1 MISLV
6 FCHSRFALSGIRG
19 VLRRFAHK
27 TRRPKKEP
35 IRFFLTAAV
44 LLLLAV
50 PGAWGAE
57 EQLISP
63 VPPGIQA
70 FRSGEILTYE
80 VSWSKI
86 LTAGIAIMK
95 VEEERLP
102 DGREGLKFVVTG
114 RTTGMVDRV
123 FPVNDTVQSVFDPLL
138 MQSLSYSLRE
148 SFGKKKRLRVMVFDH
163 PNNTVVSKLNEDP
176 AETLAVPDRV
186 QDALSSL
193 YYLRTMDDFIPG
205 KTHVVNII
213 DSGKNW
219 SVEVHSLG
227 REKVVTPAGEFD
239 TIKIKTYPKHK
250 GVFMNKGE
258 VFIWLTDDSRKIP
271 VLMKSTLKVGSFV
284 FTLTEVRPGYGTR

>member
-1 MISLV
+1 M
-6 FCHSRFALSGIRG
+6 
-19 VLRRFAHK
+19 RRSAHK
-27 TRRPKKEP
+27 ARPLKSEL
-35 IRFFLTAAV
+35 IRFIQTAAV
-44 LLLLAV
+44 LFLFSV
-50 PGAWGAE
+50 SGAWGAE

-70 FRSGEILTYE
+70 FRPGEILTYE

-86 LTAGIAIMK
+86 LSAGTAIMK

-114 RTTGMVDRV
+114 RTTGMVDRI

-176 AETLAVPDRV
+176 AETLAAPDRV

-219 SVEVHSLG
+219 SVEVSTLG

-239 TIKIKTYPKHK
+239 TIKIKTYPKHQ

-258 VFIWLTDDSRKIP
+258 VFIWLTDDNRKIP
-271 VLMKSTLKVGSFV
+271 VLLKSTLKVGSFV
-284 FTLTEVRPGYGTR
+284 FTLTEARPGYGAR